1 MKNIQEVFTDLQKKK
16 AELKE
21 IQKNIRDTLASTP
34 EHEEIKAQLQKLRER
49 KKVIESST
57 VESLA
62 PGLDAL
68 KLDVRQFGEML
79 SDIAMINLMKGET
92 VSIDYENAKY
102 EPVISVKF
110 KKGK

>member
-1 MKNIQEVFTDLQKKK
+1 MKNIQEVFADLQNKKR
-16 AELKE
+16 ELKE
-21 IQKNIRDTLASTP
+21 SQKNVRDTLASTK
-34 EHEEIKAQLQKLRER
+34 EYEEIKSELQKLRER

-57 VESLA
+57 IESLA

-68 KLDVRQFGEML
+68 KLEVRQFTEML

-92 VSIDYENAKY
+92 VSIDYDNVKY

-110 KKGK
+110 KKSK